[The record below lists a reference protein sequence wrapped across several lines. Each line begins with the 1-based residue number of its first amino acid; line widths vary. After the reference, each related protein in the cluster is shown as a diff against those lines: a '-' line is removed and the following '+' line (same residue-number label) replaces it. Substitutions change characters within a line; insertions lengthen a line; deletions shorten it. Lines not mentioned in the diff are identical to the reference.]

1 MRILIALALVILS
14 AASAPASE
22 AEPMQRSRCLGY
34 PPFCPYGQAP
44 LCVCENDLSYNCI
57 WMCASTR

>member
-1 MRILIALALVILS
+1 MRTLIALALVILS
-14 AASAPASE
+14 ASSAPA
-22 AEPMQRSRCLGY
+22 AEPQAPRCLGY

>member
-1 MRILIALALVILS
+1 MRIIIALALVILS
-14 AASAPASE
+14 ASSAPA
-22 AEPMQRSRCLGY
+22 AQPQASRCLGY